1 LDKNN
6 EYENK
11 ESPSHSEQI
20 KAKLTRWKSDNSKV
34 ATAVLSTI
42 DKFFKQKIE
51 PNDNIQIYHTEELI
65 ENEISTSPF
74 KCTGTSD
81 TLVVNDNEEKTD
93 EQKQESIIDDKKK
106 STYINNL
113 KSKNIELTEYAVDNS
128 NCENMDDNTLCLKI
142 VAEKSDSLVDIKYDS
157 THKSEV
163 KNVFVKD
170 ININCD
176 SSKINTNASIKV
188 DTSIAPKER
197 KFAVVET
204 SLEQIQQRLSNLGFQ
219 RSEKQK
225 IKTRFFA
232 TIDPNKNQQAEVEL
246 SREISKDMF
255 SRVSNS
261 ILKLKSKINTEF
273 LLILYR

>member
-1 LDKNN
+1 MDEND

-11 ESPSHSEQI
+11 ESPSHLEQI

-34 ATAVLSTI
+34 ATAVSSTI

-51 PNDNIQIYHTEELI
+51 PNDNIQKNHTEELI
-65 ENEISTSPF
+65 ENEISTSPI
-74 KCTGTSD
+74 KYTDPSD
-81 TLVVNDNEEKTD
+81 THAVNDTLAVNDNEEKTD
-93 EQKQESIIDDKKK
+93 EQKQKSIKDDKKK

-113 KSKNIELTEYAVDNS
+113 KSMNIELTEHAVDNS
-128 NCENMDDNTLCLKI
+128 NCENMDDTLCLKI

-170 ININCD
+170 VNINCD
-176 SSKINTNASIKV
+176 SSKINTNASIKI

-197 KFAVVET
+197 KFAVAET
-204 SLEQIQQRLSNLGFQ
+204 SLEQIQQRLSNLRFQ

-232 TIDPNKNQQAEVEL
+232 TIDPNKNQQAEIEL

-261 ILKLKSKINTEF
+261 ILKVKIKINT
-273 LLILYR
+273 